1 MPKFYFHLQN
11 SIYVH
16 DDEGMEL
23 PSLVAAKE
31 HATDA
36 ARALMADDIKGMGEI
51 TLSHHITIANDQDQE
66 ELVLPFRL
74 CVEIH
79 P

>member
-11 SIYVH
+11 SMHVP

-23 PSLVAAKE
+23 PSLEAAKE
-31 HATDA
+31 HATIA
-36 ARALMADDIKGMGEI
+36 ARALMADNIRSMGEI
-51 TLSHHITIANDQDQE
+51 ILSHHITIANERNQE
-66 ELVLPFRL
+66 EVVLPFRS

>member
-11 SIYVH
+11 SINVR

-23 PSLVAAKE
+23 PSLAAAKE
-31 HATDA
+31 HATIA

-51 TLSHHITIANDQDQE
+51 TLSHHITIANERDQE
-66 ELVLPFRL
+66 KLVLPFRS

>member
-11 SIYVH
+11 SIQVH

-23 PSLVAAKE
+23 SSLAEAKE
-31 HATDA
+31 HATVA
-36 ARALMADDIKGMGEI
+36 ARALMAEDIKGMGEI
-51 TLSHHITIANDQDQE
+51 TLSHHITIANERNQE
-66 ELVLPFRL
+66 EIVLPFRS